1 MCLRIKTAFIY
12 TLILVEMFLI
22 ETCGMFGMEGT
33 LGNMVRQLRI
43 KLICSRSF
51 LGELANL
58 ILADIADGQPD
69 IHVPNSPFLTESCF
83 WSPSR
88 SQCDSGETTTSLGLD
103 VGLDSSKPIEVVLS
117 CSSANGT

>member
-1 MCLRIKTAFIY
+1 
-12 TLILVEMFLI
+12 MFLI

-83 WSPSR
+83 CSPLR
-88 SQCDSGETTTSLGLD
+88 SQFDSGETNSHFSRSGC
-103 VGLDSSKPIEVVLS
+103 GS
-117 CSSANGT
+117 